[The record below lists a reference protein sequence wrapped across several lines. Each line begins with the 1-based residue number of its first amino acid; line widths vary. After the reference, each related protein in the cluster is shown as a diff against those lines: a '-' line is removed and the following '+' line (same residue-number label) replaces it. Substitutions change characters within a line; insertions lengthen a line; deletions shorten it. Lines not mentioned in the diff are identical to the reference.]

1 MRNCIIL
8 GSGRSGTSMLAGS
21 LAAAGYFMG
30 DDLYPGHTSNPKGF
44 FEGPQI
50 NRLNEA
56 LLGPVVPAEQGLGQW
71 QLWLAQLGSC
81 PGIEVT
87 PEIASGIAEMVQRE
101 PFCFKDPRFSYTA
114 TAWLPFL
121 RNTAWIC
128 VFREPGLTA
137 ASIVR
142 ECSEMPYLSGVRM
155 DLSRALDI
163 WSAIYRAVLSLRSV
177 LFEIIFVH
185 YSQVID
191 GSGLTRISRL
201 LDAPVDGTFADSRLS
216 RARSILPVP
225 PQTMP
230 LYRELCE
237 LAGFLPSPAT
247 AEAVFDASTYSSP

>member
-30 DDLYPGHTSNPKGF
+30 DDLYPGRASNPKGF

-50 NRLNEA
+50 NGLNEA

-71 QLWLAQLGSC
+71 QLWLAQLDSC
-81 PGIEVT
+81 QSIEVT
-87 PEIASGIAEMVQRE
+87 PEIALGIAEMVQRE

-142 ECSEMPYLSGVRM
+142 ECSQMPYLSGVRM

-163 WSAIYRAVLSLRSV
+163 WSATYRAVLSLRSV

-201 LDAPVDGTFADSRLS
+201 LDAPVDGTFADPRLS

-225 PQTMP
+225 PQTVP

-237 LAGFLPSPAT
+237 RAGFLPSAAT
-247 AEAVFDASTYSSP
+247 AEAVFDASTHSSP